1 MREDRLRDR
10 SESHLAGFYVEFTM
24 LFSLQNERT
33 IETTYTNNSQS
44 MLGYV
49 YKTAFWTARKLE
61 DVKEG

>member
-10 SESHLAGFYVEFTM
+10 SESLSTGFNAEFTIF
-24 LFSLQNERT
+24 FSLQNERT